1 MGGIIDYLD
10 FLDCFGAIS
19 GYDIED
25 DNVTL
30 KYVLDDTY
38 KERTISFDVVNGNK
52 YDFFEEVLEEMRN
65 IKDEEEREIFDSII
79 VLCRVRLINELQKR
93 IDAME
98 SSLKNNCVENKERI
112 LPIMNYYK
120 EVLDYLNKSGELD
133 LPLKYKDIG
142 NML

>member
-1 MGGIIDYLD
+1 MSGIIDYLD

-93 IDAME
+93 IDVME

-142 NML
+142 NEL